1 MYSSQCSLELG
12 NQKYIEVCALNNG
25 EPRIDLREFKQ
36 TEKSKFPIKK
46 GISLNLE
53 IFKSLE
59 LATDM
64 VDTAMNKNE
73 DLHYHIWG
81 NIFLTVRSDNPCVDI
96 WKYWKPESEVNLVPK
111 KGICLRPTE
120 YVHLKSHVRNL
131 EKKFSQL
138 ETIVPCFMRDDHQN
152 QLGMFRW
159 PTYNPLEYENWWK
172 IKGTKF
178 KH

>member
-1 MYSSQCSLELG
+1 
-12 NQKYIEVCALNNG
+12 
-25 EPRIDLREFKQ
+25 
-36 TEKSKFPIKK
+36 
-46 GISLNLE
+46 
-53 IFKSLE
+53 
-59 LATDM
+59 M

-138 ETIVPCFMRDDHQN
+138 ETIVPCSMRDDN
-152 QLGMFRW
+152 QTQLRMLLC
-159 PTYNPLEYENWWK
+159 PTCIPLEWK
-172 IKGTKF
+172 LVKNQANKMWTLNEHVKVKYSNVYSLISF
-178 KH
+178 NNLHEIHVWNICI

>member
-1 MYSSQCSLELG
+1 MYSTQCSLELG
-12 NQKYIEVCALNNG
+12 NQRYIEVCALNNG

-36 TEKSKFPIKK
+36 TEKSKFPTKK

-53 IFKSLE
+53 LFKSLA

-73 DLHYHIWG
+73 DLHYHIGG

-96 WKYWKPESEVNLVPK
+96 RKYWKPENEVNLVPTK

-120 YVHLKSHVRNL
+120 YVNLKSHVSNL
-131 EKKFSQL
+131 EKEVPQL

-152 QLGMFRW
+152 QLGMFRC
-159 PTYNPLEYENWWK
+159 PTYNPLEYENW
-172 IKGTKF
+172 
-178 KH
+178 